1 MTAENILPI
10 INALPEEEKVRLY
23 AMLGVR
29 KAEVTGPPK
38 RPHLDDAKTTEY
50 LVGMFG
56 RMQQRNQKRKALR
69 KQDLSNNK

>member
-10 INALPEEEKVRLY
+10 INALPDEEKERLY

-29 KAEVTGPPK
+29 KAGVTGPPK

-56 RMQQRNQKRKALR
+56 RIQERNRKKRVMKRKG
-69 KQDLSNNK
+69 DG